1 MTPRAYTVGILLLA
15 AAGGTALAQ
24 SASQDMGAER
34 RALMRQQ
41 VQAVRAIAPVVQ
53 AAGDP
58 RSVEQQAEALLAT
71 ARRKM
76 TLFPP
81 GSDRDDDRARPEIW
95 TDRATFDRD
104 GQAMIDAAMALVAAS
119 SAGDRAAFASAFQA
133 VTNSCSACH
142 DRFRL
147 PQRR

>member
-1 MTPRAYTVGILLLA
+1 MRSRTWMAGLGLLVLG
-15 AAGGTALAQ
+15 AGGVAAQ
-24 SASQDMGAER
+24 QDLSAER

-53 AAGDP
+53 GNGDP
-58 RSVEQQAEALLAT
+58 RSIQQQAEAVLAT
-71 ARRKM
+71 AQRKL

-104 GQAMIDAAMALVAAS
+104 GQALIQAATALVAAS
-119 SAGDRAAFASAFQA
+119 AAGDRAALATAFRA
-133 VTNSCSACH
+133 TTGSCDGCH
-142 DRFRL
+142 DRFRA
-147 PQRR
+147 PQRS

>member
-1 MTPRAYTVGILLLA
+1 MRSRVVAAGLLLLA
-15 AAGGTALAQ
+15 AGGGTALAQ
-24 SASQDMGAER
+24 QDLSAER

-41 VQAVRAIAPVVQ
+41 VESFRAIAPVVRSS
-53 AAGDP
+53 GDP
-58 RSVEQQAEALLAT
+58 RSVQQQAEAVLAT

-104 GQAMIDAAMALVAAS
+104 GQALIDAATALSAAA
-119 SAGDRAAFASAFQA
+119 SAGDRAAFAAAFQA
-133 VTNSCSACH
+133 TSNACSACH

-147 PQRR
+147 PQRP

>member
-1 MTPRAYTVGILLLA
+1 MRSRTWMAGLGLLA
-15 AAGGTALAQ
+15 LGAGGVAAQ
-24 SASQDMGAER
+24 QDLSAER

-53 AAGDP
+53 GNGDP
-58 RSVEQQAEALLAT
+58 RSIQQQAEAVLAS
-71 ARRKM
+71 AQRKM

-104 GQAMIDAAMALVAAS
+104 GQALIQAATAMVAAS
-119 SAGDRAAFASAFQA
+119 AAGDRAGLATAFQA
-133 VTNSCSACH
+133 ASNACNACH
-142 DRFRL
+142 DRFRA
-147 PQRR
+147 PQRPG

>member
-1 MTPRAYTVGILLLA
+1 MRTGLVSAGVGVLLFGM
-15 AAGGTALAQ
+15 GGAVAQ
-24 SASQDMGAER
+24 QDVSAER

-41 VQAVRAIAPVVQ
+41 VQAMRAIAPVVQ
-53 AAGDP
+53 GNGEV
-58 RSVEQQAEALLAT
+58 RSALQPAEAVLAT
-71 ARRKM
+71 AQRKL

-95 TDRATFDRD
+95 TDRAAFDSD
-104 GQAMIDAAMALVAAS
+104 GAALVRAATAMVAAAN
-119 SAGDRAAFASAFQA
+119 AGDRAALTAAFQA
-133 VTNSCSACH
+133 TSNTCNTCH

>member
-1 MTPRAYTVGILLLA
+1 MKARIVTAGLILLA
-15 AAGGTALAQ
+15 AGGGALAQ
-24 SASQDMGAER
+24 QSLQDLSGER

-53 AAGDP
+53 SGGDP
-58 RSVEQQAEALLAT
+58 RSVQQQAEAVLAT
-71 ARRKM
+71 ARRKLTM
-76 TLFPP
+76 FPP

-104 GQAMIDAAMALVAAS
+104 GQSLIDAATALVAAS
-119 SAGDRAAFASAFQA
+119 GAGDRAAFATAFQA
-133 VTNSCSACH
+133 ATNTCNVCH

-147 PQRR
+147 PQRP

>member
-1 MTPRAYTVGILLLA
+1 MRSRILTAGFLVL
-15 AAGGTALAQ
+15 AAGGGAALAQ
-24 SASQDMGAER
+24 SSPQDLSAER

-53 AAGDP
+53 SNGDP
-58 RSVEQQAEALLAT
+58 RSVQQQAEAVLET
-71 ARRKM
+71 ARRKL

-81 GSDRDDDRARPEIW
+81 GSKRDDDRARPEIW

-104 GQAMIDAAMALVAAS
+104 GQALIDAAAALVAAS
-119 SAGDRAAFASAFQA
+119 AAGDRAAFAAAFQA
-133 VTNSCSACH
+133 TTNSCNGCH

-147 PQRR
+147 PQRQ